1 MRCAISRRYA
11 GPLAIGMCIYSKGG
25 MKHMTVVAAVPHEVG
40 KPVMLTAADIKRRKK
55 EITDKYGSLE
65 SLRRKEAIGFIT
77 LDERI
82 ALQNLE
88 KLAYLESV

>member
-1 MRCAISRRYA
+1 
-11 GPLAIGMCIYSKGG
+11 
-25 MKHMTVVAAVPHEVG
+25 MTVVAAVPHEVG
-40 KPVMLTAADIKRRKK
+40 KPVMLTVADIKRRKK